1 MRRRAGTYERV
12 SVALLAAKHLAVATL
27 AALGLSAPQQL
38 RVLVIN
44 ATWGPAPITQ
54 TEVESAVLDAAAFLQ
69 TASFQ
74 QVQLSVSETP
84 WLTAYA
90 DESIC
95 RSRDDLVSQAEAAA
109 PAAGYDRV
117 VVVTPCAIGST
128 GDPVTKTVLLG
139 LPLTAG
145 LIAHEL
151 GHTFGMTHAGAW
163 FCPEPKRPCN
173 RDPYGDPFD
182 VMGNGLLP
190 AGDPG
195 ALQKAEAGWLT
206 NYKVVKVP
214 GTYTLAA
221 LEMPSRL
228 PQALVVRVGV
238 TDLWIDHREPIGND
252 AYLKTSALAAVTRG
266 VLIHEAPLESLQIPF
281 DDRHPAV
288 LLGNG
293 GPRGLWIT
301 KGKTFTVPH
310 EVAIDVIK
318 HVGTTVTV
326 RLRKLR

>member
-1 MRRRAGTYERV
+1 MV
-12 SVALLAAKHLAVATL
+12 SAAVLTAKHLAATWL
-27 AALGLSAPQQL
+27 AAAGLAAAPAPQQL
-38 RVLVIN
+38 HVLVID
-44 ATWGPAPITQ
+44 ATWGPTPISA
-54 TEVESAVLDAAAFLQ
+54 TEVHSAVLDAESFLQ
-69 TASFQ
+69 TASFGR
-74 QVQLSVSETP
+74 VEFTDTETGWLS
-84 WLTAYA
+84 AYA
-90 DESIC
+90 DDSVC
-95 RSRDDLVSQAEAAA
+95 RSRDDLVSQAERAA
-109 PAAGYDRV
+109 PVAGYDRV

-139 LPLTAG
+139 LPLSAG

-163 FCPEPKRPCN
+163 VCPQQRQPCL

-182 VMGNGLLP
+182 VMGSGLLP

-206 NYKVVKVP
+206 NYKLVKVP

-221 LEMPSRL
+221 LEVPSKL
-228 PQALVVRVGV
+228 PQALVVRIGV
-238 TDLWIDHREPIGND
+238 TDLWIDHREAIGND
-252 AYLKTSALAAVTRG
+252 AYLKTSALGAVTRG

-281 DDRHPAV
+281 DDRGPAV

-310 EVAIDVIK
+310 ELSITVVR

>member
-1 MRRRAGTYERV
+1 
-12 SVALLAAKHLAVATL
+12 
-27 AALGLSAPQQL
+27 
-38 RVLVIN
+38 VIN
-44 ATWGPAPITQ
+44 ATWGPTPITA
-54 TEVESAVLDAAAFLQ
+54 TAVESMVADAETFLA
-69 TASFQ
+69 TASFD
-74 QVQLSVSETP
+74 QVELTATATP
-84 WLTAYA
+84 WVTAYA
-90 DESIC
+90 DDGVC
-95 RSRDDLVSQAEAAA
+95 RSRDDLVTQAEAAA
-109 PAAGYDRV
+109 PVAGYDRIV
-117 VVVTPCAIGST
+117 VITPCSIGST
-128 GDPVTKTVLLG
+128 GDPTTKTVLAG
-139 LPLTAG
+139 LPITSG

-151 GHTFGMTHAGAW
+151 GHTFGMTHAGAYL
-163 FCPEPKRPCN
+163 CGARTQPCA

-206 NYKVVKVP
+206 NYKFVKVP

-221 LEMPSRL
+221 LEAPSKL
-228 PQALVVRVGV
+228 PQALVVRMGV
-238 TDLWIDHREPIGND
+238 TDLWIDHREAIGND
-252 AYLKTSALAAVTRG
+252 AYLKTSALADVTRG
-266 VLIHEAPLESLQIPF
+266 VLIHEAPIESLQLPF

-310 EVAIDVIK
+310 EFSITVLK

-326 RLRKLR
+326 RLKKLR

>member
-1 MRRRAGTYERV
+1 M
-12 SVALLAAKHLAVATL
+12 SVALLLAKHLAAATI
-27 AALGLSAPQQL
+27 AAAGLGAPQQL
-38 RVLVIN
+38 RVLVID
-44 ATWGPAPITQ
+44 ATWGPAPITVADVQ
-54 TEVESAVLDAAAFLQ
+54 SAADDADAFLQ
-69 TASFQ
+69 TASFG
-74 QVQLSVSETP
+74 QVVLTATATP
-84 WLTAYA
+84 WVDAYA
-90 DESIC
+90 DESVC
-95 RSRDDLVSQAEAAA
+95 RSRDDLIAKAEAAA
-109 PAAGYDRV
+109 PVEGYDRV

-128 GDPVTKTVLLG
+128 GDPTTKTVLTG
-139 LPLTAG
+139 LPITAG

-163 FCPEPKRPCN
+163 TCSPGRPCT

-206 NYKVVKVP
+206 NYKFVKVP

-221 LEMPSRL
+221 LETPSKL

-238 TDLWIDHREPIGND
+238 TDLWIDHREAIGND
-252 AYLKTSALAAVTRG
+252 AYLKTAALASVTKG
-266 VLIHEAPLESLQIPF
+266 VLIHEAPIESLQIPF

-310 EVAIDVIK
+310 ELSITVVK

-326 RLRKLR
+326 RLKRLR

>member
-1 MRRRAGTYERV
+1 MRRV
-12 SVALLAAKHLAVATL
+12 SAAVLAAKHLAATWL
-27 AALGLSAPQQL
+27 AAAGLAAAPQQL
-38 RVLVIN
+38 HVLVID
-44 ATWGPAPITQ
+44 ATWGPATIATTDVQ
-54 TEVESAVLDAAAFLQ
+54 SAVLDAESFLQ
-69 TASFQ
+69 TASFG
-74 QVQLSVSETP
+74 QVELTATVTP
-84 WLTAYA
+84 WLNAYA
-90 DESIC
+90 DESVC
-95 RSRDDLVSQAEAAA
+95 RSREDLVAQAEQAE
-109 PAAGYDRV
+109 PVDGYDRV

-128 GDPVTKTVLLG
+128 GDPVTKTVVIG
-139 LPLTAG
+139 LPLSAG

-163 FCPEPKRPCN
+163 VCPHPREPCV

-206 NYKVVKVP
+206 NYKFVKVP

-221 LEMPSRL
+221 LEVPSKL
-228 PQALVVRVGV
+228 PQALVVRIGV
-238 TDLWIDHREPIGND
+238 TDLWIDHREAIGND
-252 AYLKTSALAAVTRG
+252 AYLKTSALADVTHG

-301 KGKTFTVPH
+301 KGKTFTIPH
-310 EVAIDVIK
+310 ELEIDVIR

>member
-1 MRRRAGTYERV
+1 VSAG
-12 SVALLAAKHLAVATL
+12 LLAAKHLAVAWL
-27 AALGLSAPQQL
+27 AALGLSAPQQVN
-38 RVLVIN
+38 VLVIK
-44 ATWGPAPITQ
+44 ATWGPAPLAD
-54 TEVESAVLDAAAFLQ
+54 TEVRNAMLDAESFLG
-69 TASFQ
+69 TASFG
-74 QVQLSVSETP
+74 QVQLTSTDAP
-84 WLTAYA
+84 WVTAYS
-90 DESIC
+90 DENVC
-95 RSRDDLVSQAEAAA
+95 RSRDELVSQAEAQVST
-109 PAAGYDRV
+109 AGYDRI

-139 LPLTAG
+139 LPLSAG

-151 GHTFGMTHAGAW
+151 GHTFGMTHAGA
-163 FCPEPKRPCN
+163 FVCDKPKQPCR

-190 AGDPG
+190 IGDPG
-195 ALQKAEAGWLT
+195 ALQKAEAGWLPH
-206 NYKVVKVP
+206 YKFVKVP

-221 LEMPSRL
+221 LETQSRL
-228 PQALVVRVGV
+228 PQALVVRIGV
-238 TDLWIDHREPIGND
+238 TDLWIDHREAIGND
-252 AYLKTSALAAVTRG
+252 AYLKTSALASVTRG
-266 VLIHEAPLESLQIPF
+266 VLIHEAPIESLQIPF

-310 EVAIDVIK
+310 ELAIDVIK